1 MGILAILL
9 TLASLKG
16 NDILASAKE
25 RVCQYHRT
33 QLIKEYESNLV
44 ATGEEHNETLLAGFI
59 LEEGE
64 NICPSHG
71 TISIVAQR
79 LLCSV
84 HDIGEDEDDVP
95 YLLK

>member
-9 TLASLKG
+9 TMASLKG
-16 NDILASAKE
+16 IDILANARE
-25 RVCQYHRT
+25 RVCQYNRT
-33 QLIKEYESNLV
+33 QLIKEYESHLV
-44 ATGEEHNETLLAGFI
+44 ATGEEHSEPLFAGFI

-64 NICPSHG
+64 SICPSHG
-71 TISIVAQR
+71 TISIVAQN

-84 HDIGEDEDDVP
+84 HDIDEDKDEVP